1 MIFLLIVTVSSM
13 LVAAIMSVIAW
24 RLAAAE
30 RRRSEARIAAL
41 SAEIHA
47 PAVAGTGTR
56 SLPRRA
62 EVGLRA
68 EPPRL
73 AAVPQPRLPQRWDD
87 DLPLRAADPAAGGQ
101 MFATAGQT
109 GDGSRLLVVAGL
121 LGATAALVLGVSLLR
136 GGSGATRIPA
146 ATPPAPVTGDNR
158 TGAAVAQPPL
168 ELVALGHERDG
179 NRLIVRGVIRKP
191 RAGSAV
197 EPLTAVVFV
206 FDADGGFVTSAR
218 AAVDP
223 NALRSAGETTFAV
236 TVPDAGS
243 VSRYRVSFRSG
254 DRIVPHVDRREA
266 VKRSR
271 SESRAPSRC
280 S

>member
-13 LVAAIMSVIAW
+13 AVAAIMSVIAW

-47 PAVAGTGTR
+47 PAATGTGKV
-56 SLPRRA
+56 LRRA
-62 EVGLRA
+62 EIGVRA

-73 AAVPQPRLPQRWDD
+73 TAVPQQRPPQRWDT
-87 DLPLRAADPAAGGQ
+87 DLPLGAGDSARAGNQ
-101 MFATAGQT
+101 MFAAEPRGGGAG
-109 GDGSRLLVVAGL
+109 RFLAVVGG
-121 LGATAALVLGVSLLR
+121 LGALAALVLVALLVR
-136 GGSGATRIPA
+136 GRPA
-146 ATPPAPVTGDNR
+146 APPLATAAPPPATGDNR
-158 TGAAVAQPPL
+158 GIAAAAAAPL

-179 NRLIVRGVIRKP
+179 DRLIVRGVVRT
-191 RAGSAV
+191 ASTGSAV

-206 FDADGGFVTSAR
+206 FNAEGGFVTSAR
-218 AAVDP
+218 AAVDA
-223 NALRSAGETTFAV
+223 NVLRSAGETTFAV
-236 TVPDAGS
+236 TVPNAAS

-266 VKRSR
+266 VQRS
-271 SESRAPSRC
+271 
-280 S
+280 

>member
-13 LVAAIMSVIAW
+13 AVAAIMSVIAW

-47 PAVAGTGTR
+47 PAIAGTGTGKA
-56 SLPRRA
+56 LRRA
-62 EVGLRA
+62 EIGLRA

-73 AAVPQPRLPQRWDD
+73 TAVPQPRPAQRWDT
-87 DLPLRAADPAAGGQ
+87 DLPLSAGDSDRAASQ
-101 MFATAGQT
+101 MFAAESR
-109 GDGSRLLVVAGL
+109 DGSAGRLLVVAGVI
-121 LGATAALVLGVSLLR
+121 GAVSALVLGASLLR
-136 GGSGATRIPA
+136 GRPA
-146 ATPPAPVTGDNR
+146 APRTTAAAPSAAATGDNR
-158 TGAAVAQPPL
+158 GGAAVAPAPL

-179 NRLIVRGVIRKP
+179 DRLIVRGVVRNP
-191 RAGSAV
+191 PPGSAV

-206 FDADGGFVTSAR
+206 FNAEGGFVTSAR
-218 AAVDP
+218 AAVDAR
-223 NALRSAGETTFAV
+223 ALRSAGETTFAV
-236 TVPDAGS
+236 TVPDAAS

-266 VKRSR
+266 VQRS
-271 SESRAPSRC
+271 
-280 S
+280 

>member
-13 LVAAIMSVIAW
+13 AVAAIMSVIAW

-47 PAVAGTGTR
+47 PAIAGTGTGKV
-56 SLPRRA
+56 LRRA
-62 EVGLRA
+62 EIGLRA

-73 AAVPQPRLPQRWDD
+73 TAVPQPRPPQRWDT
-87 DLPLRAADPAAGGQ
+87 DLPLGAGDSDRAASQ
-101 MFATAGQT
+101 MFAAESR
-109 GDGSRLLVVAGL
+109 DGSAGRLLVVAGVI
-121 LGATAALVLGVSLLR
+121 GAVAALVLVASLLR
-136 GGSGATRIPA
+136 DRPA
-146 ATPPAPVTGDNR
+146 AARTAAAPSAAATGDNR
-158 TGAAVAQPPL
+158 GGAAVAPAPL

-179 NRLIVRGVIRKP
+179 DRLIVRGVVRNP
-191 RAGSAV
+191 PPGSAV

-206 FDADGGFVTSAR
+206 FNAEGGFVTSAR
-218 AAVDP
+218 AAVDAR
-223 NALRSAGETTFAV
+223 ALRSAGETPFAV
-236 TVPDAGS
+236 TVPDAAS

-266 VKRSR
+266 VQRS
-271 SESRAPSRC
+271 
-280 S
+280 

>member
-13 LVAAIMSVIAW
+13 VVAAIMSVIAW

-47 PAVAGTGTR
+47 PALAGTGTR
-56 SLPRRA
+56 NARRA
-62 EVGLRA
+62 EIGLRA

-73 AAVPQPRLPQRWDD
+73 AAVPQPRSPQRWDE
-87 DLPLRAADPAAGGQ
+87 DLPLRPGDSGAPGQ
-101 MFATAGQT
+101 LFATAHQG
-109 GDGSRLLVVAGL
+109 GGAGRLPIVAGVV
-121 LGATAALVLGVSLLR
+121 GALAALVLGAVLLR
-136 GGSGATRIPA
+136 GGPAATRTTR
-146 ATPPAPVTGDNR
+146 ATPPAATGDNR
-158 TGAAVAQPPL
+158 TVAAVAPGPL

-179 NRLIVRGVIRKP
+179 NRLIVRGVVRNP
-191 RAGSAV
+191 SAGSAV

-206 FDADGGFVTSAR
+206 FNAEGGFVTSAR
-218 AAVDP
+218 AAVDA

-236 TVPDAGS
+236 TVPDAAS

-254 DRIVPHVDRREA
+254 DRIVPHIDRREA
-266 VKRSR
+266 VKRS
-271 SESRAPSRC
+271 
-280 S
+280 

>member
-13 LVAAIMSVIAW
+13 VVAAIMSVIAW

-47 PAVAGTGTR
+47 PALAGTGTR
-56 SLPRRA
+56 NAVRRA
-62 EVGLRA
+62 EIGLRA

-73 AAVPQPRLPQRWDD
+73 TAVPQSRPPQRWDE
-87 DLPLRAADPAAGGQ
+87 DLPLRPGDSGTSGQ
-101 MFATAGQT
+101 LFATAHEG
-109 GDGSRLLVVAGL
+109 GGAGRLPIVAGVV
-121 LGATAALVLGVSLLR
+121 GALAVLVLGLVLLR
-136 GGSGATRIPA
+136 GGPTATGTATATLPA
-146 ATPPAPVTGDNR
+146 ATGDNR
-158 TGAAVAQPPL
+158 TVAPVAPAPPL

-179 NRLIVRGVIRKP
+179 DRLIVRGVIRNP
-191 RAGSAV
+191 QAAAAV

-218 AAVDP
+218 ATVDA
-223 NALRSAGETTFAV
+223 NALRAAGETAFAV
-236 TVPDAGS
+236 TVPDAAS

-266 VKRSR
+266 VKRS
-271 SESRAPSRC
+271 
-280 S
+280 

>member
-30 RRRSEARIAAL
+30 RRRAEARIAAL

-47 PAVAGTGTR
+47 PALAGTGTR
-56 SLPRRA
+56 NAVRRA
-62 EVGLRA
+62 EIGLRA

-73 AAVPQPRLPQRWDD
+73 TAVPQPRSSQRWDD
-87 DLPLRAADPAAGGQ
+87 DLPLRPGDSAAAGQ
-101 MFATAGQT
+101 LFATAHQG
-109 GDGSRLLVVAGL
+109 GGAGRLPIVAGVV
-121 LGATAALVLGVSLLR
+121 GALAALVLGAVLLR
-136 GGSGATRIPA
+136 GGPA
-146 ATPPAPVTGDNR
+146 AIRTTTATPAAATSDNR
-158 TGAAVAQPPL
+158 TVAAVAEAPL

-179 NRLIVRGVIRKP
+179 DRLIVRGVIRNSP
-191 RAGSAV
+191 AGSAV

-206 FDADGGFVTSAR
+206 FNADGRFVTSAR
-218 AAVDP
+218 ATVDA
-223 NALRSAGETTFAV
+223 NALRAAGETTFAV
-236 TVPDAGS
+236 TVPDAAS

-266 VKRSR
+266 VKRS
-271 SESRAPSRC
+271 
-280 S
+280 

>member
-13 LVAAIMSVIAW
+13 VVAAIMSVIAW

-41 SAEIHA
+41 SREIHA
-47 PAVAGTGTR
+47 PAIAGTGTR
-56 SLPRRA
+56 NNVRRA
-62 EVGLRA
+62 EIGLRA

-73 AAVPQPRLPQRWDD
+73 TAVPQPRPAQSWDT
-87 DLPLRAADPAAGGQ
+87 DLPLGAGDPARASGQ
-101 MFATAGQT
+101 MFANTRRAG
-109 GDGSRLLVVAGL
+109 GAGRLLVVAGVV
-121 LGATAALVLGVSLLR
+121 GALVMLVLGASLLR
-136 GGSGATRIPA
+136 RGPAATTVAAPSAATGDNRSVA
-146 ATPPAPVTGDNR
+146 ATPPV
-158 TGAAVAQPPL
+158 PL

-179 NRLIVRGVIRKP
+179 DRLVVRGVVRNP
-191 RAGSAV
+191 AGSAV

-206 FDADGGFVTSAR
+206 FNADGGFVTSAR
-218 AAVDP
+218 AAVDA

-236 TVPDAGS
+236 TVPDAAS

-266 VKRSR
+266 VQRS
-271 SESRAPSRC
+271 
-280 S
+280 

>member
-13 LVAAIMSVIAW
+13 AVAAIMSVIAW

-47 PAVAGTGTR
+47 PAVAGTGTGKIV
-56 SLPRRA
+56 RRA
-62 EVGLRA
+62 EIGLRA

-73 AAVPQPRLPQRWDD
+73 TAVPQPRPLQRWDN
-87 DLPLRAADPAAGGQ
+87 DLPLGAGDSGRAAGQ
-101 MFATAGQT
+101 MFATEPRDGGAG
-109 GDGSRLLVVAGL
+109 RLVVGAGVI
-121 LGATAALVLGVSLLR
+121 GAIAALVLGASLLR
-136 GGSGATRIPA
+136 GRPA
-146 ATPPAPVTGDNR
+146 AAPTTPTAPPAAATGDNR
-158 TGAAVAQPPL
+158 GVAPAAPVPL

-179 NRLIVRGVIRKP
+179 NRLIVRGVVRNP
-191 RAGSAV
+191 SAGSAV

-206 FDADGGFVTSAR
+206 FNAEGGFVTSAR
-218 AAVDP
+218 AAVDA
-223 NALRSAGETTFAV
+223 NALRSTGETTFAV
-236 TVPDAGS
+236 TVPDAAS

-266 VKRSR
+266 VQRS
-271 SESRAPSRC
+271 
-280 S
+280 

>member
-47 PAVAGTGTR
+47 PALAGTGTR
-56 SLPRRA
+56 NARRA
-62 EVGLRA
+62 EIGLRA

-73 AAVPQPRLPQRWDD
+73 TAVPPPRSPQRWDE
-87 DLPLRAADPAAGGQ
+87 DLPLRPGDSGAPGQLFAAAHQGGGAG
-101 MFATAGQT
+101 
-109 GDGSRLLVVAGL
+109 RLPIVAGVVGTL
-121 LGATAALVLGVSLLR
+121 AALVLGAMLLR
-136 GGSGATRIPA
+136 GGPA
-146 ATPPAPVTGDNR
+146 ATRTTMATLPAATGDNR
-158 TGAAVAQPPL
+158 TVAAVAPAPL

-179 NRLIVRGVIRKP
+179 DRLIVRGVIRNP
-191 RAGSAV
+191 PAASAV

-206 FDADGGFVTSAR
+206 FNADGGFVTSAR
-218 AAVDP
+218 AAVDA
-223 NALRSAGETTFAV
+223 NALRDAGETTFAV
-236 TVPDAGS
+236 TVPDAAS

-266 VKRSR
+266 VKRS
-271 SESRAPSRC
+271 
-280 S
+280 

>member
-13 LVAAIMSVIAW
+13 AVAAIMSVIAW

-47 PAVAGTGTR
+47 PAVAGTGTGKV
-56 SLPRRA
+56 LRRA
-62 EVGLRA
+62 EIGLRA

-73 AAVPQPRLPQRWDD
+73 AAVPQPRPPQRWDN
-87 DLPLRAADPAAGGQ
+87 DLPLRAGDSGRAAGPT
-101 MFATAGQT
+101 FATERQDTA
-109 GDGSRLLVVAGL
+109 RRRFFAVVGVV
-121 LGATAALVLGVSLLR
+121 GTIAALVLLVFLGR
-136 GGSGATRIPA
+136 GRPVATRTEAAAPPA
-146 ATPPAPVTGDNR
+146 ATGDNR
-158 TGAAVAQPPL
+158 GVAAVAHAPL

-179 NRLIVRGVIRKP
+179 DRLIVRGVVRNSP
-191 RAGSAV
+191 TGSDV

-206 FDADGGFVTSAR
+206 FNAEGGFVTSAR
-218 AAVDP
+218 AAVDA

-236 TVPDAGS
+236 TVPNAAS

-254 DRIVPHVDRREA
+254 DRIVPHVDRRET
-266 VKRSR
+266 VQRS
-271 SESRAPSRC
+271 
-280 S
+280 

>member
-1 MIFLLIVTVSSM
+1 MIFLLIVTASSM
-13 LVAAIMSVIAW
+13 VVAAIMSVIAW

-47 PAVAGTGTR
+47 PAVAGTGTGKV
-56 SLPRRA
+56 LRRA
-62 EVGLRA
+62 EIGLRA

-73 AAVPQPRLPQRWDD
+73 TAVPQPRPLQRWDN
-87 DLPLRAADPAAGGQ
+87 DLPLGAGDSGRDAGQ
-101 MFATAGQT
+101 MFASEPRNGGAG
-109 GDGSRLLVVAGL
+109 RLLVAVGVI
-121 LGATAALVLGVSLLR
+121 GAIAALVLGISLLR
-136 GGSGATRIPA
+136 GRPA
-146 ATPPAPVTGDNR
+146 AAPTTATAPSAAATGDNR
-158 TGAAVAQPPL
+158 GVAPPAPL

-179 NRLIVRGVIRKP
+179 NRLIVRGVVRNSS
-191 RAGSAV
+191 AGSPV

-206 FDADGGFVTSAR
+206 FNGEGGFVTSAR
-218 AAVDP
+218 AEVDA

-236 TVPDAGS
+236 TVPDAAS

-266 VKRSR
+266 VQRS
-271 SESRAPSRC
+271 
-280 S
+280 

>member
-13 LVAAIMSVIAW
+13 AVAAIMSVIAW

-47 PAVAGTGTR
+47 PAVAGTATGKV
-56 SLPRRA
+56 LRRA
-62 EVGLRA
+62 EIGLRA

-73 AAVPQPRLPQRWDD
+73 AAVPQPRPPQRWDN
-87 DLPLRAADPAAGGQ
+87 DLPLRASDSGRATAQ
-101 MFATAGQT
+101 MFATERQNAG
-109 GDGSRLLVVAGL
+109 RFFVVV
-121 LGATAALVLGVSLLR
+121 GAIGAIAALVLVALLVR
-136 GGSGATRIPA
+136 GRPA
-146 ATPPAPVTGDNR
+146 ATPTATAASSAATGDNR
-158 TGAAVAQPPL
+158 GVAAVAPAPL
-168 ELVALGHERDG
+168 ELVALGHQRDG
-179 NRLIVRGVIRKP
+179 DRLIVRGVVRNS
-191 RAGSAV
+191 RTGSAV

-206 FDADGGFVTSAR
+206 FNAEGGFVTSAR
-218 AAVDP
+218 VAVDA

-236 TVPDAGS
+236 TVPNAAS

-266 VKRSR
+266 VQRS
-271 SESRAPSRC
+271 
-280 S
+280 

>member
-13 LVAAIMSVIAW
+13 VVAAIMSVIAW

-47 PAVAGTGTR
+47 PALAGTGTR
-56 SLPRRA
+56 NALRRA
-62 EVGLRA
+62 EIGLRA

-73 AAVPQPRLPQRWDD
+73 AAVPQPRSPQRWDE
-87 DLPLRAADPAAGGQ
+87 DLPLRPGDSGAPGQ
-101 MFATAGQT
+101 LFATAHQG
-109 GDGSRLLVVAGL
+109 GGAGRLPIVAGVV
-121 LGATAALVLGVSLLR
+121 GALAALVLGAVLLR
-136 GGSGATRIPA
+136 GGPAATRTTR
-146 ATPPAPVTGDNR
+146 ATPPAATGDNR
-158 TGAAVAQPPL
+158 TVAAVAPGPL

-179 NRLIVRGVIRKP
+179 DRLIVRGVIRNP
-191 RAGSAV
+191 PAAPAV

-206 FDADGGFVTSAR
+206 FNADGGFVTSAR
-218 AAVDP
+218 TAVDA
-223 NALRSAGETTFAV
+223 NALRAAGETTFAV
-236 TVPDAGS
+236 TVPDAAS

-266 VKRSR
+266 VKRS
-271 SESRAPSRC
+271 
-280 S
+280 